1 MKNSFKFLLIAFAA
15 ILLFTSCEKDT
26 PGTDVT
32 FEQKVL
38 IINQGNFTEH
48 SASLSLFDE
57 KTMTITN
64 RIYETANSGISIG
77 ATIISGTVS
86 PQKEA
91 YLVCNNPDKIDDII
105 KPIKRY
111 NR

>member
-1 MKNSFKFLLIAFAA
+1 MKKAFHLFLIAAFAVV
-15 ILLFTSCEKDT
+15 FFSSCEKDN
-26 PGTDVT
+26 PIPEIT
-32 FEQKVL
+32 FDQKVL

-64 RIYETANSGISIG
+64 RVYETANGISIG
-77 ATIISGTVS
+77 ATIVSGTVS

-91 YLVCNNPDKIDDII
+91 YLVCNNPDKIDIETS
-105 KPIKRY
+105 
-111 NR
+111 